1 MWTLFAAALVTATIP
16 TPPVYSGGDGEL
28 DVAIPRIEKPDIDV
42 DGRLEEAVWS
52 QAARL
57 TGFTQYEP
65 VEGAPV
71 TEETEVLVLYSSEAI
86 YFGIRA
92 YDSEPELIMARLVQ
106 RDRSAFV
113 DDWIRIMLDTFDD
126 QRQAYVF
133 YVNPLGIQTDGLW
146 IEGIDRRGMS
156 VSIDFNPDFIWD
168 SDGRVTEDGWV
179 AEIRIPYVSLRF
191 NPVTHQNW
199 GVNIAREVRRKGFKQ
214 SWAPLTKEI
223 ANTLAQG
230 GKFVGLR
237 DLKPRRLKEINPV
250 VTGKRIGL
258 REDDVFNRGSLDPE
272 FGVNGRLGITQNLI
286 LDATYNPDFSHIEAD
301 AFQITVNERFDIFYP
316 EKRPFFL
323 EGTEVFRTPKRLV
336 YTRRVLD
343 PVGGAKLTGK
353 VGDFNLGYLG
363 SVDEGRVTLGE
374 SENRDIFNFFRLR
387 KDMGEAGSTLGML
400 FTDRSE
406 LGGAYYNRVISGD
419 MRYLFKERYTLTAQ
433 YAGSS
438 TSDSGNGRIRPLVYA
453 ALDRSGRNFSWQA
466 RFEDIHPEFRADS
479 GYIRRLGDT
488 QVFGSG
494 RYTFERSPGA
504 LLERYGFELRVDSY
518 FDHDEFWGGATP
530 YEAEIELQ
538 PSFTFRGS
546 RSLGMV
552 FRNGY
557 FRFRPEIY
565 SSYEIEAPDGTAES
579 FQVPEPLENM
589 LAWAVFPRVRVNNAL
604 NLDGR
609 VYIREVPIY
618 TEASRG
624 FNILIEPGL
633 NLKPTTSLS
642 FELSYTYSRLY
653 RQKDDSVFSTSNI
666 GYLRAQYQ
674 FSKALLARVIAQY
687 NLNERDMLRDPTT
700 GQPLLIDGSRVEAID
715 EGDFQGQVLVSY
727 EPSPGTIVYVGYSF
741 LREGINTYD
750 ISKMD
755 PMADGLF
762 VKFSYLW
769 RF

>member
-1 MWTLFAAALVTATIP
+1 MWALLTAALVAAT
-16 TPPVYSGGDGEL
+16 TPSAPVYSGGAGEL
-28 DVAIPRIEKPDIDV
+28 EVAIPRIEKPNIDI

-92 YDSEPELIMARLVQ
+92 RDSEPDLIMARLVQ

-146 IEGIDRRGMS
+146 IEGLDRRGMS

-191 NPVTHQNW
+191 NPVASQNW

-214 SWAPLTKEI
+214 SWAPLTKNI
-223 ANTLAQG
+223 ANTLAQS
-230 GKFVGLR
+230 GKFVGLKE
-237 DLKPRRLKEINPV
+237 LEPRRLKEINPV

-258 REDDVFNRGSLDPE
+258 REDDVFNRGDFDPE
-272 FGVNGRLGITQNLI
+272 FGMNGRLGITQNLI

-323 EGTEVFRTPKRLV
+323 EGTEVFRTPKQLV
-336 YTRRVLD
+336 YTRRILD

-363 SVDEGRVTLGE
+363 SVDEGRLTLGE

-387 KDMGEAGSTLGML
+387 KDMGDAGSTLGML

-406 LGGAYYNRVISGD
+406 LGGTYTNRVISGD
-419 MRYLFKERYTLTAQ
+419 LRYLFKERYTLTAQ
-433 YAGSS
+433 YAASA
-438 TSDSGNGRIRPLVYA
+438 TSDIGNGRVRPLLYT

-466 RFEDIHPEFRADS
+466 RFEDIHPEFRARS
-479 GYIRRLGDT
+479 GFIRRIGDT
-488 QVFGSG
+488 QIFG
-494 RYTFERSPGA
+494 
-504 LLERYGFELRVDSY
+504 
-518 FDHDEFWGGATP
+518 
-530 YEAEIELQ
+530 
-538 PSFTFRGS
+538 
-546 RSLGMV
+546 
-552 FRNGY
+552 
-557 FRFRPEIY
+557 
-565 SSYEIEAPDGTAES
+565 
-579 FQVPEPLENM
+579 
-589 LAWAVFPRVRVNNAL
+589 
-604 NLDGR
+604 
-609 VYIREVPIY
+609 
-618 TEASRG
+618 
-624 FNILIEPGL
+624 
-633 NLKPTTSLS
+633 
-642 FELSYTYSRLY
+642 
-653 RQKDDSVFSTSNI
+653 
-666 GYLRAQYQ
+666 
-674 FSKALLARVIAQY
+674 
-687 NLNERDMLRDPTT
+687 
-700 GQPLLIDGSRVEAID
+700 
-715 EGDFQGQVLVSY
+715 
-727 EPSPGTIVYVGYSF
+727 
-741 LREGINTYD
+741 
-750 ISKMD
+750 
-755 PMADGLF
+755 
-762 VKFSYLW
+762 
-769 RF
+769 

>member
-1 MWTLFAAALVTATIP
+1 MWTLLTAALVTATIP

-28 DVAIPRIEKPDIDV
+28 DVEIPRIEKPDIDI

-92 YDSEPELIMARLVQ
+92 YDNEPDLIMARLVQ

-146 IEGIDRRGMS
+146 IEGIDRGGMS

-191 NPVTHQNW
+191 NPVTRQNW
-199 GVNIAREVRRKGFKQ
+199 GVNIAREVKRKGFKQ
-214 SWAPLTKEI
+214 SWAPLTRNI

-250 VTGKRIGL
+250 VTGKRTGL

-363 SVDEGRVTLGE
+363 SIDEGQVTLGE

-400 FTDRSE
+400 VTDRSE
-406 LGGAYYNRVISGD
+406 LGGAYTNRVISGD

-438 TSDSGNGRIRPLVYA
+438 TSDSGNGRVRPLVYA

-488 QVFGSG
+488 QLFGSG

-504 LLERYGFELRVDSY
+504 LLERYGFELRADSY

-538 PSFTFRGS
+538 PSFTFRGG

-565 SSYEIEAPDGTAES
+565 SGYEIEAPGGTAES

-633 NLKPTTSLS
+633 NLKLTTSLS

-653 RQKDDSVFSTSNI
+653 RQKDDSIFSTSNI

-687 NLNERDMLRDPTT
+687 NLNESDMLRDPTT

-741 LREGINTYD
+741 LREGIDTYD

-762 VKFSYLW
+762 VKFSYLF